1 MTASK
6 FYKRGRFMT
15 LSDFLN
21 LSQPVRVIAT
31 TKAVANTAGFIKFVD
46 NFVDNGVD
54 FVVMVVIVYLVTYG
68 EV

>member
-1 MTASK
+1 
-6 FYKRGRFMT
+6 

-21 LSQPVRVIAT
+21 LSQPVKVIAT

-46 NFVDNGVD
+46 KGVD
-54 FVVMVVIVYLVTYG
+54 FVVVMVVIVYLVTYG